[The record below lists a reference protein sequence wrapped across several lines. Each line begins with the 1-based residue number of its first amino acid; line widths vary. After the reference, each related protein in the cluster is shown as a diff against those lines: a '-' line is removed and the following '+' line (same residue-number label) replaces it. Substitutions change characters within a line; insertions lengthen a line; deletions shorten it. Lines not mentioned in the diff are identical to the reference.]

1 MEIVRNRS
9 LSTYIRTTS
18 KRDIIIIFVWWIYIS
33 IRTIFI
39 HIFIFL
45 VFSFIKPVLLS
56 LQFYDTSVPVI
67 KSIFGV
73 QSSDD
78 DAGGLSFAGDEPMD
92 LPSNSIEWRCQGRF
106 LQNVSTGDHTRSVLQ
121 IRLNGYPFSLK
132 ATLLRIICETI
143 YNLCCTII
151 RTNIPNM
158 DTNNE

>member
-1 MEIVRNRS
+1 MEIVRNRR
-9 LSTYIRTTS
+9 LSTYVRHPNEILYYYLC
-18 KRDIIIIFVWWIYIS
+18 VVNIS

-92 LPSNSIEWRCQGRF
+92 LPSNSIE
-106 LQNVSTGDHTRSVLQ
+106 
-121 IRLNGYPFSLK
+121 
-132 ATLLRIICETI
+132 
-143 YNLCCTII
+143 
-151 RTNIPNM
+151 
-158 DTNNE
+158 